1 MISWE
6 LVFRASVFIA
16 EEMGVALRRSAFSPN
31 IRERMDHSCAITD
44 SEGNIVA
51 QAEHIPVHLGSF
63 RVGVKNILNWLN
75 KEGVELGPGDVML
88 LNDPYISGTH
98 LNDVMVMEPIYVDGK
113 LVGYVVNKAH
123 HVDVG
128 GPIPGSINPS
138 ARTIYEEG
146 LVIPPVK
153 IMIKGELQRDILN
166 IILSNFKTPET
177 AIGDITAQLAA
188 NKVGVARV
196 KELVDKYGVND
207 VINAWREG
215 VEYGRKLTLMEIS
228 KWPRGIYEAVDYMEL
243 GDELLPIKVS
253 VEVNE
258 RGIKAD
264 FNGTHEQVEAPI
276 NAVYGV
282 TFSAVSFAIR
292 SLMQGDIPTNE
303 GFYGTINVMTPEGTL
318 VNPRKPAPVSG
329 GNVETTQRIADV
341 VFRALAKA
349 LPDRVPAA
357 GSGTMMNVMIGGS
370 LPNGG
375 YWAYYETIGGGTGGR
390 PGKSGVSGVHV
401 NMTNTLNT
409 PIEIAERQYPLLFT
423 GYRIREGSGGDGLY
437 SGGDGIIRSFKVL
450 TRARLS
456 IMAERFKTRPW
467 GLWGGNDG
475 EPGEVLVKRGDGT
488 VVKLPSKASIDLN
501 PGDEV
506 IIMTPGGGGYGSP
519 NPKHALA

>member
-1 MISWE
+1 MVSWE
-6 LVFRASVFIA
+6 LIFRASVFIA

-44 SEGNIVA
+44 PDGNIVA

-63 RVGVKNILNWLN
+63 RVGVRNLLNWLSR
-75 KEGVELGPGDVML
+75 EGVDLGPGDAVF
-88 LNDPYISGTH
+88 LNDPYISSTH
-98 LNDVMVMEPIYVDGK
+98 LNDVMVMEPIYVGDR

-128 GPIPGSINPS
+128 GPVPGSINPG
-138 ARTIYEEG
+138 ARTLYEEG
-146 LVIPPVK
+146 LVIPPVR
-153 IMIKGELQRDILN
+153 IMVRGELQRDVLN
-166 IILSNFKTPET
+166 MILSNFKTPET
-177 AIGDITAQLAA
+177 AIGDLTAQLAA
-188 NKVGVARV
+188 NRVGVARI
-196 KELVDKYGVND
+196 KELVERYGIDD
-207 VINAWREG
+207 VLGAWREG
-215 VEYGRKLTLMEIS
+215 IEYGRKLVLMEVG
-228 KWPRGIYEAVDYMEL
+228 KWPRGTYDAVDYMEL
-243 GDELLPIKVS
+243 GEELLPIKVS
-253 VEVNE
+253 VEVGE
-258 RGIKAD
+258 EGVKAD
-264 FNGTHEQVEAPI
+264 FTGTHGQVEAPI

-282 TFSAVSFAIR
+282 TFSAVSFVIR
-292 SLMQGDIPTNE
+292 SLVKGDIPTNE
-303 GFYGTINVMTPEGTL
+303 GFYSIINVTAPEGTL

-357 GSGTMMNVMIGGS
+357 GSGTMMNVMIGGT
-370 LPNGG
+370 LTNGG

-390 PGKSGVSGVHV
+390 PGKPGVSGVHV

-437 SGGDGIIRSFKVL
+437 RGGDGIIRSFKVL

-456 IMAERFKTRPW
+456 IMAERFRTKPW
-467 GLWGGNDG
+467 GLWGGGDG
-475 EPGEVLVKRGDGT
+475 APGEVMVRRVDGS
-488 VVKLPSKASIDLN
+488 VIKLPSKASIDLE

-506 IIMTPGGGGYGSP
+506 IIETPGGGGYGSRR
-519 NPKHALA
+519 